1 MAYGQNA
8 SSCDRLN
15 LKDKQES
22 LLVTCCNVLN
32 KCELVVRW
40 HLQSLILFN
49 CPFIGYV
56 SQKQKSTK
64 LGGTNYCCKTKEN
77 LEKRVRSI

>member
-32 KCELVVRW
+32 KYEHVVRW
-40 HLQSLILFN
+40 HLQSLILFT
-49 CPFIGYV
+49 CPFKGYV
-56 SQKQKSTK
+56 SQKKVHKTLGNK
-64 LGGTNYCCKTKEN
+64 L
-77 LEKRVRSI
+77 LL